1 VQLTIIGAGAIGGT
15 IGAHL
20 IRDGHD
26 ILFCDADAAHVEA
39 INRDGLTICG
49 PVENFT
55 VRARA
60 VRPDGLPS
68 RLTRAAIAVKSH
80 HTAAAAEL
88 LSGRLDPDG
97 YVVSFQNGLNTD
109 TLAAAV
115 GPSRVIASFV
125 NFGADLLE
133 PGRIMQGN
141 VGTFRV
147 GEPGGGISERV
158 LELAD
163 ALPYAKASG
172 NIMGFLWGKE
182 AYGAM
187 LWAGAVSDLSIAD
200 SLDDPKWRPLML
212 AIAREV
218 LAQAPVRPEG
228 FDGFEPDDLE
238 GSLARLVTFNRQSAK
253 SHSGIYRDLMVRKRK
268 TEVDGQLA
276 DLTGPL
282 TLLTAELIR
291 AIERGERTCEVANL
305 ELLAAYERSLRL
317 GHELNA
323 LVSLL
328 PAPARPAL
336 GGQLHGVPIAV
347 KDLIDIAGNPRGNGN
362 PHDMSGPAAASDAP
376 VITALRETGADVF
389 ATTSLLEY
397 AAGATH
403 PDVPEA
409 RNPVDPQRTAGG
421 SSGGS
426 AALVGAGACPAALG
440 TDTGGSIRIPAHYC
454 GIVGFKP
461 SFGVIDVTGVQ
472 PLAPSLDHVGILGAD
487 VAITGKVFAALTG
500 QPPGTVTGQA
510 RPAADGQPPDG
521 RPATLRIA
529 VAGPQLRHP
538 DLQPAVAAVLQQ
550 AADRL
555 ARDFPVTEVDG
566 SALTE
571 IAETFD
577 DIFRWEAWQVHR
589 GQVER
594 HPERYGPET
603 LRLLRTAAAVSHA
616 SYQAACRRR
625 DELLPA
631 AAELYRGADVLITPA
646 APVTAPAT
654 SPPVD
659 TAAGAREGLFTTVF
673 NLTGAPA
680 LVLPCG
686 SDSRGLPVGLQLSAP
701 LHADLALLAA
711 ATLIENALAYDS
723 RRPAAQPG
731 AGQPIQTDCS
741 AR

>member
-1 VQLTIIGAGAIGGT
+1 LQLTIIGAGAIGGT

-26 ILFCDADAAHVEA
+26 ILLCDADPAHVEA
-39 INRDGLTICG
+39 INQRGLTICG

-55 VRARA
+55 VQARA
-60 VRPDGLPS
+60 VLPGALPAS
-68 RLTRAAIAVKSH
+68 LARAAVAVKSH

-88 LSGRLDPDG
+88 LRGRLDPDG
-97 YVVSFQNGLNTD
+97 YVVSFQNGLTAD
-109 TLAAAV
+109 ALSAV
-115 GPSRVIASFV
+115 AGPGRVIASFV
-125 NFGADLLE
+125 NFGADVLE

-158 LELAD
+158 LELAGV
-163 ALPYAKASG
+163 LPYAQATG

-200 SLDDPKWRPLML
+200 SLADPKWRPLML

-238 GSLARLVTFNRQSAK
+238 GSLARLVVFNQQSAK

-268 TEVDGQLA
+268 TEVDGQLG
-276 DLTGPL
+276 DLKGPL
-282 TLLTAELIR
+282 TSLTAELIR

-305 ELLAAYERSLRL
+305 ELLAAYEAAIRL
-317 GHELNA
+317 GRPLRA
-323 LVSLL
+323 VVSVL
-328 PAPARPAL
+328 PDPARRP
-336 GGQLHGVPIAV
+336 GGDLHGVPIAV
-347 KDLIDIAGNPRGNGN
+347 KDLIDIAGTPRGNGN
-362 PHDMSGPAAASDAP
+362 PHDMRGPAAASDAP
-376 VITALRETGADVF
+376 VITALREAGAEVF

-409 RNPVDPQRTAGG
+409 RNPVDPGRTAGG

-426 AALVGAGACPAALG
+426 AALVGAGACAVALG
-440 TDTGGSIRIPAHYC
+440 TDTGGSVRLPAHYC

-461 SFGVIDVTGVQ
+461 SFGAIDVAGVQ

-487 VAITGKVFAALTG
+487 VAITARVFAA
-500 QPPGTVTGQA
+500 VTG
-510 RPAADGQPPDG
+510 AAPVGP
-521 RPATLRIA
+521 PATPRVA
-529 VAGPQLRHP
+529 VAQPQLAHP
-538 DLQPAVAAVLQQ
+538 DIEPAVAAALR
-550 AADRL
+550 AAVDRL
-555 ARDFPVTEVDG
+555 DRAFPVTEVDG
-566 SALTE
+566 SVLVEVAG
-571 IAETFD
+571 TFD
-577 DIFRWEAWQVHR
+577 DILLWEAWQVHR
-589 GQVER
+589 RQVER

-603 LRLLRTAAAVSHA
+603 LRLLRTASTISHGA
-616 SYQAACRRR
+616 YQAACRRR
-625 DELLPA
+625 DGLLPLA
-631 AAELYRGADVLITPA
+631 ADVYRGADVLLTPA
-646 APVTAPAT
+646 APFTAPAT

-659 TAAGAREGLFTTVF
+659 TPAGAMEGLFTAVF
-673 NLTGAPA
+673 NVTGAPA

-686 SDSRGLPVGLQLSAP
+686 WDSRGLPIGLQLSAP
-701 LHADLALLAA
+701 LHADLRLLAA
-711 ATLIENALAYDS
+711 ASLIENALAFE
-723 RRPAAQPG
+723 RRVPAARSS
-731 AGQPIQTDCS
+731 AG
-741 AR
+741 